1 MLSSGECGLS
11 GYFQSRAG
19 AGSQAIPAIDAPT
32 LAKFRATADV
42 DEVMSADQLGVHVSV
57 RMWKPGQLSED
68 PLDDVKDVLDPRA
81 DTRLGMIDL
90 ASATG
95 ETSGASCSLLREIL
109 SYLNPDS
116 ADDFGEKDILP

>member
-1 MLSSGECGLS
+1 
-11 GYFQSRAG
+11 
-19 AGSQAIPAIDAPT
+19 
-32 LAKFRATADV
+32 
-42 DEVMSADQLGVHVSV
+42 MSADQLGVHVSV

-90 ASATG
+90 VSATG

-109 SYLNPDS
+109 SHLKSLFESDETVDYNQGWLRAS
-116 ADDFGEKDILP
+116 RHH